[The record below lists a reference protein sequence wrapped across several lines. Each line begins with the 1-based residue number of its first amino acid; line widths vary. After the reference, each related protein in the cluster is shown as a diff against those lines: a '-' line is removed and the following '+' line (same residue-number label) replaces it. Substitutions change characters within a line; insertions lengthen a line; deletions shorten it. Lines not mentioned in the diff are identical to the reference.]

1 LCERCRGDILTALAT
16 AKRPHSRTVKLD
28 ETEMFARLKLVGEA
42 FRPAAPID
50 RRSLFSGRAE
60 QIAELFSIAAQPGQ
74 HALIYGE
81 RGVGKTSLGAVTASM
96 LVSANILSAR
106 ATCDVSDDFGSVW
119 RKALGELRMETSRP
133 GVGFASS
140 SVERAE
146 SVARLL
152 GGDPVTP
159 HDVRTALERAAR
171 ERELVL
177 FIDEFDRLRDADAR
191 VLFAD
196 TIKTLSDRV
205 ARVTI
210 VLIGVADSVGE
221 LIREHRSVE
230 RALAQIHMPRMT
242 RDELSEIVTRGME
255 AAQMK
260 IRPAAVAKIAAL
272 SQGLP
277 HYTQLLS
284 QLAAQS
290 ALSRRVVGVE
300 TRDVDAAVLR
310 ALDRAQQSVVEAYQ
324 QATLET
330 RRSMYPQVLLACAL
344 APDNDFG
351 LFTPSDVREPLSRIL
366 GKPATTASFARH
378 LEELAEG
385 SRGGVLQK
393 QGEGRTSRFRF
404 ADPLLQPYV
413 AMQGVA
419 QGLVRVQDLRSA

>member
-1 LCERCRGDILTALAT
+1 LCARCRGDILTAVA
-16 AKRPHSRTVKLD
+16 AEKRTHSRAVKLD
-28 ETEMFARLKLVGEA
+28 ETEMLARLKLLGEA

-81 RGVGKTSLGAVTASM
+81 RGVGKTSLAAVTASM
-96 LVSANILSAR
+96 LGSANMLCAR
-106 ATCDVSDDFGSVW
+106 ATCDVSDDYGSVW
-119 RKALGELRMETSRP
+119 RKALSELRMSTSRP

-140 SVERAE
+140 SVEQAE
-146 SVARLL
+146 SGARLL
-152 GGDPVTP
+152 GKGEITP
-159 HDVRTALERAAR
+159 HAVRVALERAAR

-205 ARVTI
+205 ARATI

-242 RDELSEIVTRGME
+242 RDELAEIVTRGME
-255 AAQMK
+255 AAQMT
-260 IRPAAVAKIAAL
+260 IRPAAVMKIAAL

-284 QLAAQS
+284 QLAAQA

-300 TRDVDAAVLR
+300 TRDVDDAVRR
-310 ALDRAQQSVVEAYQ
+310 ALDRAQQSVVEAYE
-324 QATLET
+324 QATLDT

-351 LFTPSDVREPLSRIL
+351 LFTPGDVKEPLSRIL
-366 GKPATTASFARH
+366 GKPTTTATFAKH

-393 QGEGRTSRFRF
+393 QGTGRTSRFRF

-419 QGLVRVQDLRSA
+419 QGLVGVQDLPAS

>member
-1 LCERCRGDILTALAT
+1 VPT
-16 AKRPHSRTVKLD
+16 AKRPHSRAVKLD
-28 ETEMFARLKLVGEA
+28 ETEMLARLKLVGES

-60 QIAELFSIAAQPGQ
+60 QISELFSIAAQPGQ

-81 RGVGKTSLGAVTASM
+81 RGVGKTSLAAVTASM
-96 LVSANILSAR
+96 LGSANLLCTR
-106 ATCDVSDDFGSVW
+106 ATCDVSDDFSSVW
-119 RKALGELRMETSRP
+119 RKALGELRMQTSRP
-133 GVGFASS
+133 GVGFAAS
-140 SVERAE
+140 SVEHAE
-146 SVARLL
+146 SASRLL
-152 GGDPVTP
+152 GSDPVTP
-159 HDVRTALERAAR
+159 NDVRSALDRAAR
-171 ERELVL
+171 AQELVV

-205 ARVTI
+205 TRATV

-242 RDELSEIVTRGME
+242 REELSEIVTRGME

-260 IRPAAVAKIAAL
+260 IKPAAVAKIAAL

-284 QLAAQS
+284 QLAAQA
-290 ALSRRVVGVE
+290 ALSRRVVDVE
-300 TRDVDAAVLR
+300 TRDVDGAVLR
-310 ALDRAQQSVVEAYQ
+310 ALDRAQQSVVEAYE
-324 QATLET
+324 QATLAS

-351 LFTPSDVREPLSRIL
+351 LFRPGDVREPLSKIL
-366 GKPATTASFARH
+366 GKPTPTASFARH
-378 LEELAEG
+378 LEELSEG
-385 SRGGVLQK
+385 SRGAVLQK
-393 QGEGRTSRFRF
+393 QGSGRTSRFRF

-419 QGLVRVQDLRSA
+419 QGLVRVQDLPAA

>member
-1 LCERCRGDILTALAT
+1 ML
-16 AKRPHSRTVKLD
+16 
-28 ETEMFARLKLVGEA
+28 ARLRLVGES

-60 QIAELFSIAAQPGQ
+60 QIAELFSIASQPGQ

-81 RGVGKTSLGAVTASM
+81 RGVGKTSLAAVTASM
-96 LVSANILSAR
+96 LASANILCAR

-119 RKALGELRMETSRP
+119 RKALDELKMSTTRQ
-133 GVGFASS
+133 GVGFAAD

-146 SVARLL
+146 SAAGLL
-152 GGDPVTP
+152 GSGPVTP
-159 HDVRTALERAAR
+159 NAVRGALERAAR
-171 ERELVL
+171 QRELVL
-177 FIDEFDRLRDADAR
+177 FVDEFDRLRDADAR

-205 ARVTI
+205 ARATI

-242 RDELSEIVTRGME
+242 RDELAEIVTRGME
-255 AAQMK
+255 ASQMK
-260 IRPAAVAKIAAL
+260 VSPAAVAKIAAL

-284 QLAAQS
+284 QLAAQA
-290 ALSRRVVGVE
+290 ALARRVVDVGV
-300 TRDVDAAVLR
+300 RDVDSALGR
-310 ALDRAQQSVVEAYQ
+310 ALDRAQKSVVEAYE
-324 QATLET
+324 QATTDT

-351 LFTPSDVREPLSRIL
+351 LFTPGDVCGPLSRIL
-366 GKPATTASFARH
+366 GKPTKTATFARH

-385 SRGGVLQK
+385 SRAGVLEK
-393 QGEGRTSRFRF
+393 HGTGRTSRFRF

-419 QGLVRVQDLRSA
+419 QGLVRFQDLPAA

>member
-1 LCERCRGDILTALAT
+1 VSTS
-16 AKRPHSRTVKLD
+16 KRPSARIAKLD
-28 ETEMFARLKLVGEA
+28 ETEMFSRLRLVGEA

-60 QIAELFSIAAQPGQ
+60 QIADLFSIASQPGQ
-74 HALIYGE
+74 HGLIYGE
-81 RGVGKTSLGAVTASM
+81 RGVGKTSLAAVTASM
-96 LVSANILSAR
+96 LESANMLCAR
-106 ATCDVSDDFGSVW
+106 ATCDVSDDFESVW
-119 RKALGELRMETSRP
+119 RKALDELQMSTKRQAI
-133 GVGFASS
+133 GFGAG

-146 SVARLL
+146 SAGRLL
-152 GGDPVTP
+152 GTGSVTP
-159 HDVRTALERAAR
+159 NAVRGALERAAR
-171 ERELVL
+171 ERELVV

-205 ARVTI
+205 ARATI

-242 RDELSEIVTRGME
+242 RDELVEIVNRGIE
-255 AAQMK
+255 AAQMT

-284 QLAAQS
+284 QLGAQA
-290 ALSRRVVGVE
+290 ALSRRVVDVE
-300 TRDVDAAVLR
+300 IRDVDAALRR
-310 ALDRAQQSVVEAYQ
+310 ALERAQQSVVEAYE
-324 QATLET
+324 QATTDT

-351 LFTPSDVREPLSRIL
+351 LFRPGDVREPLSRIL
-366 GKPATTASFARH
+366 GKPTKTASFARH
-378 LEELAEG
+378 LDKLAEG
-385 SRGGVLQK
+385 SRGGVLEK
-393 QGEGRTSRFRF
+393 HGTGRTSRFRF

-419 QGLVRVQDLRSA
+419 QGLVRFQDLPSV